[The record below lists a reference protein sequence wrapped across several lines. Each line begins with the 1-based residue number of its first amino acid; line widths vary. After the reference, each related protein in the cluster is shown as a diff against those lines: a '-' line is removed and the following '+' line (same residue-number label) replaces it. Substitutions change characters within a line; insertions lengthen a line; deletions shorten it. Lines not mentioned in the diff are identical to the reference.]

1 LQPVNG
7 GFEPTDTAVIRRWL
21 NSPDLGPALR
31 EPDFTVPELSD
42 EVVDTLLTVFLEVDR
57 LGESVTLVRTALS
70 GWTATVAG
78 QIPPNVQE
86 GVQPGSAAYGV
97 AVFSSLVHVGQIHGC
112 DMEWLLWFSAALA
125 TRVVKRCFRI
135 SRCPPMGSDRTYV
148 ESFIAA
154 RSGVLSEP
162 GQRNTDVEAPSRQ
175 SGRSVRGE
183 ENRPES
189 VYKLPLE
196 TEDFQGGTA
205 DLPYAAFK
213 QNVQTAVK
221 FYGIRSERDAL
232 LYLFRHLAKSL
243 RWELISLAGTET
255 PPLGTV
261 WDLLDE
267 KFGYSDTP
275 GSVAARWESLKQAE
289 GETVLDLYSRLLR
302 ERVLYWRVTESQ
314 LPPAV
319 VAAKFVAALAPPLRE
334 ALEQAWGR
342 VLGDLTAEQV
352 RDHAVFYEERQT
364 AAQSIADKAARNR
377 RSGNANSYARPGGT
391 PNPTSGPTNGQGK
404 TQQQQQ
410 GGTPSAQRNS
420 IGSSVAAGVRCKF
433 CSEKGYRKADK
444 HTDATC
450 WENPA
455 NASKRPPWFKPLEG
469 RSQKPPETPNTAIVE
484 AGKTFMTCTLGT
496 GGLVGMEAIVQDET
510 QTKELP
516 ALLLLDTGSEYTLAS
531 TGLIASLGVELTP
544 YERPMVLAGAGK
556 EGSIAVTG
564 EVTLP
569 VIVKGTDGRSHRFRL
584 TVHVAANLNQ
594 DVARSSAVLLG
605 LTSLEKMRARIA
617 IGESTVFLEAIG
629 ATVSL
634 CRWSSLQCLSST
646 RSVSS
651 RKDRLASD
659 PIDAVPLPSEA
670 EIAQRLQGW
679 RFPDVEVELKSRAV
693 RPRPRRP
700 YASSAVE
707 MTAMEMI
714 VDNLEK
720 ANVVRRVPRDEVD
733 NIQAWVNPA
742 FLVPKAGRHP
752 EEELTAEN
760 VEKQYRLV
768 IDARGINEC
777 VEDLPSVWKTYQAT
791 PTQCISEIP
800 SGPIYLG
807 SVDIRSAYY
816 NLKYSKESQK
826 FFAFSY
832 YASDGSVAYAVHEKM
847 VMGFKGSSFHWGQ
860 AAHAL
865 MAKAL
870 PELYRSDGPTQI
882 IIYVDDILVWSRS
895 EARCARIME
904 LVAFAFTSVG
914 AETPESKQR
923 GPSKSLDFI
932 GLRLRQDGFTVAEPA
947 LAELRQALRD
957 RPTTLRGLR
966 TKLGL
971 CQFCRAL
978 WNARP
983 ANAES
988 TLSHLIAPFTTVI
1001 GTMTT
1006 EKAKKSAKIPW
1017 NSNLQ
1022 QAWDKLQQE
1031 MGDGF
1036 THYHS
1041 FDNEPDGLQFIITA
1055 DASPLAGAAVL
1066 SRLSRT
1072 KFLEHQE
1079 EISAG
1084 WLADNAHLIGFFT
1097 HRWNSAERNYDIACK
1112 ELHIICH
1119 AVDEWKQLLLTYT
1132 MHNPRPKGDPA
1143 SAGRIII
1150 LSDSS
1155 SALGKLAARADI
1167 TRYEP
1172 GSRQVKRWLSW
1183 LSLVSEFDPVELQF
1197 KHIPGR
1203 LNGFSDLLSRLLDQ
1217 GRRYLPEGGG
1227 NPVVLATIDPSTQSD
1242 GSPRDN
1248 SDDTL
1253 ARVLCD
1259 DGIQSELRE
1268 LQKADDE
1275 TKVHGASLKEYHQ
1288 HFEGSKALPRSAV
1301 EAVQL
1306 GLIGRADGV
1315 IMTISDVNESGEVLV
1330 PVIPVGVIPGLQ
1342 ALINTNVQ
1350 TNWTVREWLLFC
1362 VHELGGH
1369 GGYHHLRAKLVS
1381 RVWWPSILPQAQRW
1395 VQSCDYCM
1403 QQKAAARLKLM
1414 SAPRVARGLVD
1425 LELRGKYIALD
1436 HGYPAQP
1443 PLWLAA
1449 SNPAPK
1455 AFLVIT
1461 CVATGYTV
1469 VRAVDSVDGGTT
1481 TRCLFEF
1488 WVPYM
1493 GIPCGVMGDNF
1504 MDTPALRQSLAAC
1517 GVRFLPTPP
1526 WAPWA
1531 NGSAEARVARVKR
1544 ILPSLRIPW
1553 DLAMPQVQLLINTHK
1568 RTSGYSSAELMY
1580 GTAIRTPADAV
1591 LHAVFHP
1598 HGTPSDKLAVLAGST
1613 DVPAELRRVLSD
1625 GSIPRKVRSSTWAV
1639 WRDSPPGWFPWE
1651 HAVDWSRPA
1660 VATEVIIARSAFNAG
1675 DLLLVRL
1682 ADGGDVIGRV
1692 LPDNDDHSNG
1702 EFVVHSGETYAAKD
1716 PVSGDEPLQRLA
1728 TGGL

>member
-1 LQPVNG
+1 MV
-7 GFEPTDTAVIRRWL
+7 
-21 NSPDLGPALR
+21 
-31 EPDFTVPELSD
+31 ELSGPRTCAPGAGLYGNA
-42 EVVDTLLTVFLEVDR
+42 EV
-57 LGESVTLVRTALS
+57 
-70 GWTATVAG
+70 
-78 QIPPNVQE
+78 
-86 GVQPGSAAYGV
+86 
-97 AVFSSLVHVGQIHGC
+97 
-112 DMEWLLWFSAALA
+112 
-125 TRVVKRCFRI
+125 
-135 SRCPPMGSDRTYV
+135 
-148 ESFIAA
+148 
-154 RSGVLSEP
+154 
-162 GQRNTDVEAPSRQ
+162 
-175 SGRSVRGE
+175 
-183 ENRPES
+183 
-189 VYKLPLE
+189 
-196 TEDFQGGTA
+196 
-205 DLPYAAFK
+205 
-213 QNVQTAVK
+213 
-221 FYGIRSERDAL
+221 
-232 LYLFRHLAKSL
+232 SL

-629 ATVSL
+629 AT
-634 CRWSSLQCLSST
+634 
-646 RSVSS
+646 
-651 RKDRLASD
+651 
-659 PIDAVPLPSEA
+659 
-670 EIAQRLQGW
+670 
-679 RFPDVEVELKSRAV
+679 
-693 RPRPRRP
+693 
-700 YASSAVE
+700 
-707 MTAMEMI
+707 
-714 VDNLEK
+714 
-720 ANVVRRVPRDEVD
+720 
-733 NIQAWVNPA
+733 
-742 FLVPKAGRHP
+742 
-752 EEELTAEN
+752 
-760 VEKQYRLV
+760 
-768 IDARGINEC
+768 
-777 VEDLPSVWKTYQAT
+777 
-791 PTQCISEIP
+791 
-800 SGPIYLG
+800 
-807 SVDIRSAYY
+807 
-816 NLKYSKESQK
+816 
-826 FFAFSY
+826 
-832 YASDGSVAYAVHEKM
+832 
-847 VMGFKGSSFHWGQ
+847 
-860 AAHAL
+860 
-865 MAKAL
+865 
-870 PELYRSDGPTQI
+870 
-882 IIYVDDILVWSRS
+882 
-895 EARCARIME
+895 
-904 LVAFAFTSVG
+904 
-914 AETPESKQR
+914 
-923 GPSKSLDFI
+923 
-932 GLRLRQDGFTVAEPA
+932 
-947 LAELRQALRD
+947 
-957 RPTTLRGLR
+957 
-966 TKLGL
+966 
-971 CQFCRAL
+971 
-978 WNARP
+978 
-983 ANAES
+983 
-988 TLSHLIAPFTTVI
+988 
-1001 GTMTT
+1001 
-1006 EKAKKSAKIPW
+1006 
-1017 NSNLQ
+1017 
-1022 QAWDKLQQE
+1022 
-1031 MGDGF
+1031 
-1036 THYHS
+1036 
-1041 FDNEPDGLQFIITA
+1041 
-1055 DASPLAGAAVL
+1055 
-1066 SRLSRT
+1066 
-1072 KFLEHQE
+1072 E

-1306 GLIGRADGV
+1306 GLIGVNTAEGPFIYLGSLAGFTTRMVPLGAREDF
-1315 IMTISDVNESGEVLV
+1315 TISVS
-1330 PVIPVGVIPGLQ
+1330 P
-1342 ALINTNVQ
+1342 A
-1350 TNWTVREWLLFC
+1350 
-1362 VHELGGH
+1362 
-1369 GGYHHLRAKLVS
+1369 HLE
-1381 RVWWPSILPQAQRW
+1381 
-1395 VQSCDYCM
+1395 
-1403 QQKAAARLKLM
+1403 
-1414 SAPRVARGLVD
+1414 PRG
-1425 LELRGKYIALD
+1425 
-1436 HGYPAQP
+1436 Q
-1443 PLWLAA
+1443 
-1449 SNPAPK
+1449 
-1455 AFLVIT
+1455 
-1461 CVATGYTV
+1461 
-1469 VRAVDSVDGGTT
+1469 
-1481 TRCLFEF
+1481 
-1488 WVPYM
+1488 
-1493 GIPCGVMGDNF
+1493 
-1504 MDTPALRQSLAAC
+1504 
-1517 GVRFLPTPP
+1517 
-1526 WAPWA
+1526 
-1531 NGSAEARVARVKR
+1531 
-1544 ILPSLRIPW
+1544 
-1553 DLAMPQVQLLINTHK
+1553 
-1568 RTSGYSSAELMY
+1568 
-1580 GTAIRTPADAV
+1580 
-1591 LHAVFHP
+1591 
-1598 HGTPSDKLAVLAGST
+1598 
-1613 DVPAELRRVLSD
+1613 
-1625 GSIPRKVRSSTWAV
+1625 
-1639 WRDSPPGWFPWE
+1639 
-1651 HAVDWSRPA
+1651 AVDWSRPA

-1702 EFVVHSGETYAAKD
+1702 EFVVHVFDSPDGSSFWPVWVSQSGETYAAKD

-1728 TGGL
+1728 TGGLRRIELTSTGRLRDSTRQELLQAGYLAD